1 MVKRNVELSIITP
14 FYKGNDVI
22 SERLEVI
29 ENVVAQSKN
38 LLFEWIIVN
47 DSPEID
53 VKELHT

>member
-29 ENVVAQSKN
+29 ENVVALIKN
-38 LLFEWIIVN
+38 LVVAWIIVN
-47 DSPEID
+47 DSP
-53 VKELHT
+53 